1 MILLLIGPSGSGK
14 NAFKSACKDYGIRV
28 IKSCTTKPMVSKNDE
43 AVYKFLTDEQFN
55 TLIRNDELLEWVVYN
70 NHKYGTLRN
79 DFTKN
84 CVTIV
89 DKDAVYK
96 LIKIYGKKVFVI
108 YFDVSEDECRK
119 RCLERGEDPVIV
131 EDKVKSDIN
140 KLKSFDK
147 NFANMIIRDDDLD
160 NFNNIIKETALN
172 NFRLQNMKYDSK
184 YYNLINRI

>member
-28 IKSCTTKPMVSKNDE
+28 IKSCTTKPKADKDDE
-43 AVYKFLTDEQFN
+43 TVYKFLTDEQFN

-70 NHKYGTLRN
+70 NYKYGTLRN

-89 DKDAVYK
+89 DKDAIYK
-96 LIKIYGKKVFVI
+96 LLKIYAGKVFVI

-119 RCLERGEDPVIV
+119 RCLKRGEDPILV
-131 EDKVKSDIN
+131 EE
-140 KLKSFDK
+140 KLKNDIDKLKCFDK
-147 NFANMIIRDDDLD
+147 SLADMIIHDEDLSR
-160 NFNNIIKETALN
+160 FNSIIKENITTWVV
-172 NFRLQNMKYDSK
+172 R
-184 YYNLINRI
+184 